1 MPRARLRPDQVA
13 TAIKASVGNPKF
25 KKIADGNSLYL
36 MTRNG
41 RGYWSFQF
49 KDGNALRSKLLGSAA
64 DVSPNQ
70 ARRARE
76 EFVVERRNGNAGER
90 RGIANRMGHAA
101 PEKYADEVAKLFGE
115 VVTEYLADKAPG
127 WLGGIQGKQATDY
140 RSSLIGHNFTKMI
153 DSAVI
158 KVALASA
165 APGSSPVTDFAK
177 LPVAEIDTAAVLAA
191 LAQRKNSA
199 VTYEKVRMRIGKI
212 LDFAKY
218 RARAAGLSVD
228 GWWRTG
234 GNPARLDGHLEHEPS
249 RPEIPEAENY
259 AAMPAAELPA
269 FMRELRDIGT
279 NESKA
284 LMWTI
289 LTAARTAETIGGK
302 RSEIHGDMWIIPKE
316 RMKGKKGKQRP
327 HYVPLVPQALALLGS
342 KGAPGDF
349 LFPGKVKAKM
359 WHSSMLDLLKELRP
373 GAGLTVHGFRS
384 TFRDWVSDET
394 DHESTLAEIALAHR
408 IGDKT
413 EQAYARSDK
422 VKKRRKMML
431 DWAAFATAA

>member
-13 TAIKASVGNPKF
+13 AAIKASFGNPKF

-49 KDGNALRSKLLGSAA
+49 KDGKSFRSKLLGSAS

-76 EFVVERRNGNAGER
+76 EFAVRRRAGIVGER
-90 RGIANRMGHAA
+90 RGIANRLAHPAT
-101 PEKYADEVAKLFGE
+101 EKPADGAAKLFGE
-115 VVTEYLADKAPG
+115 VVAEYLVEKAPG
-127 WLGGIQGKQATDY
+127 WLGGLEGKQAVDY
-140 RSSLIGHNFTKMI
+140 RSSLIGHNFTKMTDI
-153 DSAVI
+153 KVI
-158 KVALASA
+158 KVALEST
-165 APGSSPVTDFAK
+165 APASSPVTDFAK

-191 LAQRKNSA
+191 LAHRKHSA

-218 RARAAGLSVD
+218 KKLRVGD
-228 GWWRTG
+228 
-234 GNPARLDGHLEHEPS
+234 NPARLDGHLEHEPS
-249 RPEIPEAENY
+249 RPEIPEAEHY

-269 FMRELRDIGT
+269 FMRELRDIGS

-289 LTAARTAETIGGK
+289 LAAARTKETIGGK
-302 RSEIHGDMWIIPKE
+302 RSEIKGDMWKIPKE

-327 HYVPLVPQALALLGS
+327 HNVPLVPQALALLPPAG
-342 KGAPGDF
+342 KPGDY

-359 WHSSMLDLLKELRP
+359 WHASMLNLLKELRP
-373 GAGLTVHGFRS
+373 GSGLTVHGFRS

-394 DHESTLAEIALAHR
+394 EHDSTLAEIALAHR
-408 IGDKT
+408 VGDKT
-413 EQAYARSDK
+413 EQAYARSK
-422 VKKRRKMML
+422 MVEKRRKMMI
-431 DWAAFATAA
+431 DWAAFAAGA

>member
-1 MPRARLRPDQVA
+1 MSPRKAVSRLRPDQVSA
-13 TAIKASVGNPKF
+13 AIRSGRAQKIPDGGN
-25 KKIADGNSLYL
+25 LYL
-36 MTRNG
+36 VTRNG
-41 RGYWSFQF
+41 RGFWVYQYR
-49 KDGNALRSKLLGSAA
+49 DGALIRSKGLGSAE
-64 DVSPNQ
+64 DVSPAQ

-76 EFVVERRNGNAGER
+76 EFAVQRRAGIVGER
-90 RGIANRMGHAA
+90 RGIANRLAHPAR
-101 PEKYADEVAKLFGE
+101 EKPADETAKLFGE
-115 VVTEYLADKAPG
+115 VVAVYLAEKAPG
-127 WLGGIQGKQATDY
+127 WIGGLEGKQAVDY
-140 RSSLIGHNFTKMI
+140 RSSLIGHNFTKMF
-153 DSAVI
+153 DTAVI

-165 APGSSPVTDFAK
+165 APGSPVTDFAK
-177 LPVAEIDTAAVLAA
+177 LSVAGIDTAAVLAA
-191 LAQRKNSA
+191 LAHRKHSA

-218 RARAAGLSVD
+218 RARAAGLNVD

-249 RPEIPEAENY
+249 RPEIPEAVSY
-259 AAMPAAELPA
+259 QAMAAKDLPA
-269 FMRELRDIGT
+269 FMHELREIGS

-289 LTAARTAETIGGK
+289 LTVARTTETIGGK

-327 HYVPLVPQALALLGS
+327 HFVPLAPQALALLPPGG
-342 KGAPGDF
+342 KPGDY

-359 WHSSMLDLLKELRP
+359 WHASMLDLLKELRP
-373 GAGLTVHGFRS
+373 GSGLTVHGFRS

-394 DHESTLAEIALAHR
+394 EHDSTLAEIALAHR
-408 IGDKT
+408 VGDKT
-413 EQAYARSDK
+413 EQAYARSTM

-431 DWAAFATAA
+431 DWAAFAAAA

>member
-1 MPRARLRPDQVA
+1 LAHPA
-13 TAIKASVGNPKF
+13 TEK
-25 KKIADGNSLYL
+25 
-36 MTRNG
+36 
-41 RGYWSFQF
+41 
-49 KDGNALRSKLLGSAA
+49 AA
-64 DVSPNQ
+64 DEATKS
-70 ARRARE
+70 
-76 EFVVERRNGNAGER
+76 
-90 RGIANRMGHAA
+90 
-101 PEKYADEVAKLFGE
+101 FGE
-115 VVTEYLADKAPG
+115 VVAEYLAEKAPG
-127 WLGGIQGKQATDY
+127 WLGGIQGKHATDY

-158 KVALASA
+158 NFALASA

-191 LAQRKNSA
+191 LAHRKHSA

-228 GWWRTG
+228 GWWRAE
-234 GNPARLDGHLEHEPS
+234 GNPARLGGHLEHEPS

-269 FMRELRDIGT
+269 FVRELRDIGT

-327 HYVPLVPQALALLGS
+327 HYVPLVPQALALLGP

-408 IGDKT
+408 VGDKT